1 MYTPHMPPW
10 TIEGTKTLL
19 GEVSRRAGAPF
30 YTTVDLGHMNGQQF
44 FQKPDEETILRL
56 IADARAGQP
65 HKRVWMGTQKAMNL
79 YFAACRSEMDAHS
92 AAAQILADVEANPH
106 LFAQPIDGDI
116 WAWVEALG
124 RYSPIMHLQQ
134 SDGKSSPH
142 WPFSENYN
150 KIGVVSGEKLM
161 ASLVKA
167 YAQPDDA
174 SMPPACEE
182 ITLTLEPF
190 LGTAGNT
197 YDMLDELWDSVAY
210 WRRFIPEDGMR
221 LSQAAALL
229 K

>member
-1 MYTPHMPPW
+1 
-10 TIEGTKTLL
+10 
-19 GEVSRRAGAPF
+19 
-30 YTTVDLGHMNGQQF
+30 
-44 FQKPDEETILRL
+44 
-56 IADARAGQP
+56 
-65 HKRVWMGTQKAMNL
+65 
-79 YFAACRSEMDAHS
+79 
-92 AAAQILADVEANPH
+92 
-106 LFAQPIDGDI
+106 
-116 WAWVEALG
+116 
-124 RYSPIMHLQQ
+124 
-134 SDGKSSPH
+134 
-142 WPFSENYN
+142 
-150 KIGVVSGEKLM
+150 M